1 MKFGTTSCRVTYVM
15 KCIVRTLLAIV
26 LVLSSSPLVPRQA
39 AADDVS
45 LEVEDLTAAFNAT
58 GLVIDPPKRNYGAGV
73 HAAVAGLPEGV
84 AATLVSVSIRKKSS
98 RL

>member
-1 MKFGTTSCRVTYVM
+1 M
-15 KCIVRTLLAIV
+15 
-26 LVLSSSPLVPRQA
+26 PRLA

-58 GLVIDPPKRNYGAGV
+58 GLVIDPSKRNYGAGV
-73 HAAVAGLPEGV
+73 HSAVAGLLEGV